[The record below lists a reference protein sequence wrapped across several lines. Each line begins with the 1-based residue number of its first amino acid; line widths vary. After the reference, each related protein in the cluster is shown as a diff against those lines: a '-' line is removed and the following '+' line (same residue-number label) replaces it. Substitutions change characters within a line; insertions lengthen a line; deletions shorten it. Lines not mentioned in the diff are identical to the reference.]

1 MPRTRTIVWAQLRIG
16 LLAVAALV
24 LTAVFILYVGGQAGF
39 GWQVYHLKT
48 RFKDVQGLKTG
59 AVVRVAG
66 VEVGTVREIEF
77 VGAEVEI
84 VMKVS
89 RRMQDKIR
97 TDSKASIG
105 SLSMLGAPVIDISPG
120 RTGTPI
126 GDWGHV
132 PSQRPYGQLAAVAE
146 GATKSLEEAT
156 KLLQDLRAGK
166 GTVGRL
172 FSDDELYRDIS
183 QFVSS
188 AEDVVTALNSG
199 DGTIGRLIRDPSAHD
214 ALMTSLNNLSAAST
228 RLEAG
233 EGTLGRLL
241 KDERMA
247 ESLSS
252 VASNL
257 DEITGRLKRG
267 EGTAGKLLKEDALYT
282 RLDTLSQRIDQLVAR
297 LNQGE
302 GTAGRLLQDKQL
314 YENMNGAAEE
324 LRALIGDVR
333 RDPKKYL
340 NIKVSVF

>member
-1 MPRTRTIVWAQLRIG
+1 MPRTRSIAWAQLRIG

-66 VEVGTVREIEF
+66 VEVGTVRAVEF
-77 VGAEVEI
+77 VGSDVEI

-89 RRMQDKIR
+89 KGMQDKIR

-105 SLSMLGAPVIDISPG
+105 TLSLLGAPVIDISPG
-120 RTGTPI
+120 RTGDPI
-126 GDWGHV
+126 GDWGYV

-156 KLLQDLRAGK
+156 RLLQDLRAGK

-172 FSDDELYRDIS
+172 FSDDQLYRDIS
-183 QFVSS
+183 QFVDS
-188 AEDVVTALNSG
+188 AEEVVTALNRG
-199 DGTIGRLIRDPSAHD
+199 DGTIGKLIKDPTAHQ
-214 ALMTSLNNLSAAST
+214 ALMTSLNNLSEIST
-228 RLEAG
+228 RLNAG

-241 KDERMA
+241 KDERVA

-267 EGTAGKLLKEDALYT
+267 EGTAGKLLTEDALYVRLDSLGKRIALLVT
-282 RLDTLSQRIDQLVAR
+282 RL
-297 LNQGE
+297 NEGE
-302 GTAGRLLQDKQL
+302 GTAGRLLQDEQL
-314 YENMNGAAEE
+314 YENMNGAASE
-324 LRALIGDVR
+324 LRALIGEVR
-333 RDPKKYL
+333 KDPRKYL
-340 NIKVSVF
+340 NIKVSLF